1 MWKAGLQRLSLLR
14 QEAHLRM
21 DRVAAAWRADGPETP
36 PPFLDFWKGGGR
48 KPEWEQWC
56 EREGAQGERPR
67 AAFPGK
73 KERCRK
79 GGWAG
84 SQAAL
89 TSLLRSR

>member
-48 KPEWEQWC
+48 QA
-56 EREGAQGERPR
+56 RVGAVV
-67 AAFPGK
+67 
-73 KERCRK
+73 
-79 GGWAG
+79 
-84 SQAAL
+84 
-89 TSLLRSR
+89 